1 MSEEIRKLSDRKY
14 QTVIKLE
21 EATDGSYCYIAYH
34 PELPGCM
41 SQGNTP
47 QEAEENLRE
56 ATQMVIE
63 HLVSNNLPVPD
74 PALLFP
80 DFPARQ
86 SFECVEE
93 IRLTAPSMQI
103 KPVTMPT

>member
-1 MSEEIRKLSDRKY
+1 MSEESRKLGDRKY
-14 QTVIKLE
+14 RTDIELE
-21 EATDGSYCYIAYH
+21 EATDGTYCYVAYH

-41 SQGNTP
+41 SQGDTP
-47 QEAEENLRE
+47 EEAEENLRE

-74 PALLFP
+74 PALLFS
-80 DFPARQ
+80 DFPAGQ

-93 IRLTAPSMQI
+93 VRLVAPSMQI
-103 KPVTMPT
+103 RPIAVPL